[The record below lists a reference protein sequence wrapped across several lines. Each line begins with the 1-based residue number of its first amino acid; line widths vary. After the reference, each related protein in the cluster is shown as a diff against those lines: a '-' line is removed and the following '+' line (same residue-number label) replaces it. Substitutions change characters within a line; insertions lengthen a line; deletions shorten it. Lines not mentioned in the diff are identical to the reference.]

1 MLSHYRIRSKFKISS
16 DLGANIAPQV
26 LFFKCSSQIYF
37 FQSGNLWTKEKS
49 CLPLPK
55 NYSDGRG
62 QRYKIFRG
70 QVVKRM
76 LGQIQIKR
84 QIIAFYVSY
93 HKEGAQFLVGLC
105 EFWRQYITRLGKMF
119 WLISWCVKPRAG
131 ISSAAGPGCNVS
143 NTAPWTIEPGR
154 PFGFGTING
163 EKRYYMDCETRSMGE
178 S

>member
-16 DLGANIAPQV
+16 DLGANIDPQV

-37 FQSGNLWTKEKS
+37 FQSGNLWTKETS

-62 QRYKIFRG
+62 HRYKIFRG
-70 QVVKRM
+70 QVVKGM

-93 HKEGAQFLVGLC
+93 HKEGSS
-105 EFWRQYITRLGKMF
+105 
-119 WLISWCVKPRAG
+119 ISG
-131 ISSAAGPGCNVS
+131 GPLWILETV
-143 NTAPWTIEPGR
+143 
-154 PFGFGTING
+154 
-163 EKRYYMDCETRSMGE
+163 YYMSRKNVLAYIVVLQRANSCVGSLEQKLALQQVQAVM
-178 S
+178 